1 MVNKSY
7 RLQFP
12 EELVLSLKMS
22 EGEFAEEIKRL
33 ALVKLFELGKISS
46 GKAAAS
52 LDLSRVE
59 FLNLLQRYKVS
70 IFYDSGPGSLKQ
82 DIENA

>member
-7 RLQFP
+7 QLQFP
-12 EELVLSLKMS
+12 EELIFSLKMS
-22 EGEFAEEIKRL
+22 EREFTAEIKRL
-33 ALVKLFELGKISS
+33 ALVKLYELGKISS

-52 LDLSRVE
+52 LGLSRVE
-59 FLNLLQRYKVS
+59 FLHLLHQYEVS
-70 IFYDSGPGSLKQ
+70 IFNDLNADTLKE

>member
-33 ALVKLFELGKISS
+33 ALVKLYELGKISS
-46 GKAAAS
+46 GK
-52 LDLSRVE
+52 V
-59 FLNLLQRYKVS
+59 V
-70 IFYDSGPGSLKQ
+70 G
-82 DIENA
+82 